1 MSNTSD
7 HKAKAA
13 NNEFFVTTLQNP
25 FWDWAVTGTFY
36 AAVHYVEAYLAT
48 HKPAI
53 HSRNHN
59 VRDSNVQGD
68 PVLKAIYDDYREL
81 KNECHDAR
89 YQAHLHFSQGDAA
102 RLQTNLELIKKLLMP
117 LI

>member
-1 MSNTSD
+1 MSTTPE
-7 HKAKAA
+7 HKAKAKH
-13 NNEFFVTTLQNP
+13 NEFFVATLQNP
-25 FWDWAVTGTFY
+25 FWDWAVTGMFY

-48 HKPAI
+48 HRPPV

-59 VRDSNVQGD
+59 VRDSNVQND
-68 PVLKAIYDDYREL
+68 PVLGKVYDDYREL

-89 YQAHLHFSQGDAA
+89 YQAHLTFTQADVV
-102 RLQTNLELIKKLLMP
+102 RLQANLAAVKNLVSP

>member
-1 MSNTSD
+1 LSTSAE
-7 HKAKAA
+7 HKEKAES
-13 NNEFFVTTLQNP
+13 NEFFASSLQNP

-36 AAVHYVEAYLAT
+36 AAVHYVEAYLAK
-48 HKPAI
+48 HNPPV

-68 PVLKAIYDDYREL
+68 AVLSTIYDDYREL

-89 YQAHLHFSQGDAA
+89 YQAHITFTQGDVQ
-102 RLQTNLELIKKLLMP
+102 RLQANLDAVKRAVVP

>member
-1 MSNTSD
+1 LSTTPE
-7 HKAKAA
+7 HKQKAE
-13 NNEFFVTTLQNP
+13 NNEYFVSTLQNP
-25 FWDWAVTGTFY
+25 FWDWAITGMFY

-48 HKPAI
+48 HNPPI

-59 VRDSNVQGD
+59 VRDSNVQAD
-68 PVLKAIYDDYREL
+68 SVLKAVYDDYRDL

-89 YQAHLHFSQGDAA
+89 YQAHLGFTQRDVV
-102 RLQTNLELIKKLLMP
+102 RLQANLEAVKNLIKP